1 MRANG
6 SIQYAIAAADSF
18 NVRGELIPAE
28 VLGILWSAP
37 IACMISTI
45 TDSRKGVTEG
55 GHFRAASF
63 DVLIDVSI
71 EADFTELLMIKS
83 SAVRLTRGGEPLG
96 EFSIMRAERIATM
109 GRWHIIV

>member
-18 NVRGELIPAE
+18 NERGELIPAE
-28 VLGILWSAP
+28 GQGWSAP

-63 DVLIDVSI
+63 DILIDVSI
-71 EADFTELLMIKS
+71 EADFAELLMIKS